1 MKSIMHIKKYLFD
14 LYSEILTYQKSK
26 RSFFEKTSVKEWDNL
41 YEEGHWDYLEDY
53 GEAARYDVITGMIR
67 HRKSVKT
74 LLDLG
79 CGRGILAERLENG
92 KLVYTGID
100 FSTKAI
106 EKSNPAYG
114 SFHTADVTSYIP
126 EHKYDCIVVNE
137 VLYYISDQIGFIQKY
152 MDWLTEDGFI
162 IITLYLKKSP
172 LKLIKKMTENV
183 LTDISRL
190 QNVEVLEDVIVSNN
204 IGWKRDWHVLL
215 IRNKRKHND

>member
-1 MKSIMHIKKYLFD
+1 MHIKKYLFD
-14 LYSEILTYQKSK
+14 LFSAILTYQKSK
-26 RSFFEKTSVKEWDNL
+26 RCFFIKTSVKEWDNL

-67 HRKSVKT
+67 RRKSVKT

-79 CGRGILAERLENG
+79 CGSGILAERLGNG
-92 KLVYTGID
+92 KHAYTGID
-100 FSTKAI
+100 FSAKAI

-126 EHKYDCIVVNE
+126 EHKFDCIVVNE
-137 VLYYISDQIGFIQKY
+137 VLYYISDQIGLIQKY

-162 IITLYLKKSP
+162 IISLYLKKSP

-183 LTDISRL
+183 LTEISCL
-190 QNVEVLEDVIVSNN
+190 ENVEVLENVIVSNN
-204 IGWKRDWHVLL
+204 LGWKRDWHVLL
-215 IRNKRKHND
+215 IRNKQKHKD

>member
-1 MKSIMHIKKYLFD
+1 MYIKKKLSD

-26 RSFFEKTSVKEWDNL
+26 RDYFIKTSVKEWDNL

-67 HRKSVKT
+67 RRKSVKT

-79 CGRGILAERLENG
+79 CGSCVLAEYLENERYA
-92 KLVYTGID
+92 YTGID
-100 FSTKAI
+100 FSSKAI

-114 SFHTADVTSYIP
+114 SFYTADVTSYIP

-137 VLYYISDQIGFIQKY
+137 VLYYISDQIGLIQKY

-162 IITLYLKKSP
+162 IISLYLRKSP
-172 LKLIKKMTENV
+172 LKLIRKVTENV
-183 LTDISRL
+183 LIDISNL
-190 QNVEVLEDVIVSNN
+190 QNVEVLEDVIVCNN
-204 IGWKRDWHVLL
+204 LGWKRDWHVLL
-215 IRNKRKHND
+215 IKNKRNHID

>member
-1 MKSIMHIKKYLFD
+1 MHIIKHLFD
-14 LYSEILTYQKSK
+14 LYSEILTYHKSK
-26 RSFFEKTSVKEWDNL
+26 RSYFIETSVKEMDNL

-67 HRKSVKT
+67 RRKSVKT

-92 KLVYTGID
+92 KYAYTGID
-100 FSTKAI
+100 FSAKAI

-114 SFHTADVTSYIP
+114 SFLIADITSYIP

-137 VLYYISDQIGFIQKY
+137 VLYYISDQIGLIQKY

-162 IITLYLKKSP
+162 IISLYLKKSP

-183 LTDISRL
+183 LTDLSRL

-215 IRNKRKHND
+215 IRNKRKRNDQ